1 LKIYLQPVRPTEFS
15 LIFKQHLEKLQR
27 DLSSRFE
34 NVQSQAVLEK
44 MTKRLISE
52 KSSKLHF
59 RVEKKKM
66 LKRNLGFMDMTSTEP
81 CCYLL
86 SRDLSLLGLS
96 YTYYNCTASYRPFLS
111 KETPTAYATH
121 RKSGQ
126 RRKRHRTRCM
136 RIESMLT

>member
-52 KSSKLHF
+52 ISSKLHF
-59 RVEKKKM
+59 RVEK
-66 LKRNLGFMDMTSTEP
+66 
-81 CCYLL
+81 
-86 SRDLSLLGLS
+86 
-96 YTYYNCTASYRPFLS
+96 
-111 KETPTAYATH
+111 
-121 RKSGQ
+121 RKG
-126 RRKRHRTRCM
+126 
-136 RIESMLT
+136 